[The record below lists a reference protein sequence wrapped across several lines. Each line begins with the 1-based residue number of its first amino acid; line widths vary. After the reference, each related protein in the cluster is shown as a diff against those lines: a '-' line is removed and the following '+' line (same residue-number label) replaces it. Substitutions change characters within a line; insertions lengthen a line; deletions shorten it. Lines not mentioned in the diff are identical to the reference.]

1 MAARDGTAAFDGTAA
16 LMGLPSADD
25 VDALA
30 AALRADASDLDVYA
44 RVLTTS
50 LAAALPHEMVAVDR
64 DRSLADRIAGRDG
77 KVRRIRIALGDWELT
92 LAPGPAGVPLAQARQ
107 KVRGVAI
114 SSREVT
120 LDEWARLL
128 ASGLATRARASA
140 DARAALRR
148 LLGQSGE

>member
-1 MAARDGTAAFDGTAA
+1 MS
-16 LMGLPSADD
+16 LSPADD

-30 AALRADASDLDVYA
+30 AALRADAADLDVYA

-50 LAAALPHEMVAVDR
+50 LAAALPADMVGIDR

-77 KVRRIRIALGDWELT
+77 KVRGIRIALGDWELT
-92 LAPGPAGVPLAQARQ
+92 LSPGRSGVPVAQARQ

-114 SSREVT
+114 SSREVS
-120 LDEWARLL
+120 LDEWAQLL
-128 ASGLATRARASA
+128 ATGLAKRARESA

-148 LLGQSGE
+148 LLGQP

>member
-1 MAARDGTAAFDGTAA
+1 MSLSPAD
-16 LMGLPSADD
+16 DD

-30 AALRADASDLDVYA
+30 AALRADAADLDVYA

-50 LAAALPHEMVAVDR
+50 LAEALPAGMVGIDR
-64 DRSLADRIAGRDG
+64 DRSLGDRLAGRPG
-77 KVRRIRIALGDWELT
+77 TVRGIRILLGDWELT
-92 LAPGPAGVPLAQARQ
+92 LTPGESGVPVAQARQ

-128 ASGLATRARASA
+128 AEGLAKRARASA
-140 DARAALRR
+140 DASAALRR
-148 LLGQSGE
+148 LLGQP

>member
-1 MAARDGTAAFDGTAA
+1 MSLT
-16 LMGLPSADD
+16 PADD

-50 LAAALPHEMVAVDR
+50 LAAALPADMVGIDR
-64 DRSLADRIAGRDG
+64 DRSLGDRLAGREG
-77 KVRRIRIALGDWELT
+77 KVRGIRIALGDWELT
-92 LAPGPAGVPLAQARQ
+92 LSSARSGVPVASARQ

-120 LDEWARLL
+120 LDEWVQLL
-128 ASGLATRARASA
+128 AKGLAKRARESA
-140 DARAALRR
+140 DALAALQR
-148 LLGQSGE
+148 LLLG